1 MEIANLGA
9 EEQSSEKAEYR
20 VAQIAVQE
28 GHGARRYPALKTVAH
43 DDVISVPEPCHEES
57 RSDRS

>member
-1 MEIANLGA
+1 MEIAYFCA

-20 VAQIAVQE
+20 VPQVAVQE
-28 GHGARRYPALKTVAH
+28 GHGARRYPASKTVAH

-57 RSDRS
+57 QI